1 MDLEAAAAALGV
13 HYQTAYRLVRSGVL
27 PASKVGVGYRLDPKD
42 VEALRQTRW
51 SRCAPAPEGDVCW
64 LDEQDEFLR
73 SLLCGGDTAAR
84 SQLQRLQ
91 GLGATPVEVCEQ
103 LVAPVIRRLD
113 ARGAAGRVIPAEVRA
128 AARLCER
135 LVGGISAPSRGRPR
149 GLAVVASPVTE
160 RHRLPSLMAT
170 AALRGARWRVQ
181 HLGSGVPARDLVEF
195 AKETQ
200 PEIVV
205 LSVTVWDE
213 AAEEFCASMAACT
226 GVPVVAGGS
235 GESLA
240 DLFERVDDAIAGP
253 RGRPARVLS

>member
-13 HYQTAYRLVRSGVL
+13 HYQTAYRLVRTGVL
-27 PASKVGVGYRLDPKD
+27 PAAKVGLGYTLDPED
-42 VEALRQTRW
+42 VEALRKTRW
-51 SRCAPAPEGDVCW
+51 SGRSPATDAAVSW
-64 LDEQDEFLR
+64 LEEQDQFLR
-73 SLLCGGDTAAR
+73 SLLCGRDTSAR
-84 SQLQRLQ
+84 SQLQRIQ
-91 GLGATPVEVCEQ
+91 GLGATPVDVCEQ

-113 ARGAAGRVIPAEVRA
+113 ARGMAGWILPAEVRA
-128 AARLCER
+128 ATTLCER
-135 LVGGISAPSRGRPR
+135 LVGAITAPMRGRPR
-149 GLAVVASPVTE
+149 GLAVVASPVSD

-170 AALRGARWRVQ
+170 AALRGSRWRVQ

-195 AKETQ
+195 AEETQ

-213 AAEEFCASMAACT
+213 PAEEFCASVSSCT

-240 DLFERVDDAIAGP
+240 DLFKRVDDATRSP
-253 RGRPARVLS
+253 RLAPEVHR

>member
-13 HYQTAYRLVRSGVL
+13 HYQTAYRLVRTGVL
-27 PASKVGVGYRLDPKD
+27 PAAKVGLGYTLDPQD

-51 SRCAPAPEGDVCW
+51 YRRSPATDAAVSW
-64 LDEQDEFLR
+64 LEEQDEFLR
-73 SLLCGGDTAAR
+73 SLLCGGDSTAR

-113 ARGAAGRVIPAEVRA
+113 ARGAAGRVLPAEVRA
-128 AARLCER
+128 ATRLCER
-135 LVGGISAPSRGRPR
+135 LVGAISAPLRGRPR
-149 GLAVVASPVTE
+149 GLAIVASPVTE
-160 RHRLPSLMAT
+160 GHRLPSLMAT
-170 AALRGARWRVQ
+170 AALRGSRWRVQ

-195 AKETQ
+195 AEETQ

-205 LSVTVWDE
+205 VSVTVWDE
-213 AAEEFCASMAACT
+213 PAEEFCASVSSCT

-240 DLFERVDDAIAGP
+240 DLFERVDDAIAGG
-253 RGRPARVLS
+253 RGRPMRVLS